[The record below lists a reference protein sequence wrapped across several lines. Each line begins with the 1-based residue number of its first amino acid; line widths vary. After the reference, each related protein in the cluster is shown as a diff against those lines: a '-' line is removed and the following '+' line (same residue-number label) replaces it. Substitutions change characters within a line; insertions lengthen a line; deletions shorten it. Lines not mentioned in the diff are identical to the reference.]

1 VSAERPVL
9 LIVDDEARILSA
21 LRRTL
26 RREGYEI
33 LTADTAAEALRR
45 LDETPVDAVLSDH
58 KMPGMSGDQL
68 LDEVARRWPRAVRML
83 ITGWTRELA
92 PQRLEQLGVSAL
104 ITKPWDDA
112 KLKATLRRALS
123 REPAE
128 ERSPSA

>member
-9 LIVDDEARILSA
+9 LIVDDETRILSA

-33 LTADTAAEALRR
+33 LTADTAAEALRT

-58 KMPGMSGDQL
+58 KMPGMNGDQL
-68 LDEVARRWPRAVRML
+68 LDEVARRRPRVVRLL
-83 ITGWTRELA
+83 ITGWTREIA
-92 PQRLEQLGVSAL
+92 PQRLAELGVSAL

-112 KLKATLRRALS
+112 KLKATLRRALHGQ
-123 REPAE
+123 PD
-128 ERSPSA
+128 PD